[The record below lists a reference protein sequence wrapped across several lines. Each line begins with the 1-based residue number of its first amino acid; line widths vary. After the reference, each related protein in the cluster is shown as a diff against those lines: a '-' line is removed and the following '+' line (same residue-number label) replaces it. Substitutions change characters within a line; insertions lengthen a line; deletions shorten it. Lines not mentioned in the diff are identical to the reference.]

1 MTEIK
6 ILDPIATLSDAVRVL
21 KAASG
26 KIEKAEQAEAEA
38 RVSVTTAKAAIRSA
52 LDEDRA
58 DEIAT
63 LNTKLRQANNAVD
76 RAIERKSGIEDEYAQ
91 ALAQADRAISAIKGG
106 K

>member
-38 RVSVTTAKAAIRSA
+38 RSTVSVVKTEMQNAIA
-52 LDEDRA
+52 EDRM
-58 DEIAT
+58 DELT
-63 LNTKLRQANNAVD
+63 GLNAKFRQANNAVD
-76 RAIERKSGIEDEYAQ
+76 RAIERRGAIEDEYAQ
-91 ALAQADRAISAIKGG
+91 ALAQADRAMSALKGG